1 MFGVEVK
8 GEAVTIAMDLNGKE
22 SEEEL
27 LEQICRKAGVE
38 RSDIVL
44 AWASP
49 PCETYS
55 RANWGNLSRGF
66 NYRKLEPHSAI
77 YLIRQ
82 AAQPRPLN

>member
-1 MFGVEVK
+1 MPGLAVFGVETK
-8 GEAVTIAMDLNGKE
+8 GEAVTIYVAMDLNGKE

-55 RANWGNLSRGF
+55 RANWSNLSRGF
-66 NYRKLEPHSAI
+66 NSLQEAGASVSSSR
-77 YLIRQ
+77 R
-82 AAQPRPLN
+82 